1 MKRAFACAD
10 DDHQP
15 SPGRRSASQTSAS
28 SRPVDHGLSPEQSQI
43 LARRLQCDLKDV
55 VVETLGYIFN
65 SRASRGCSL
74 SCSDVVELWDSLHES
89 HKNRDPNTLE
99 ARYLILGA
107 NPRYPKHVTV
117 STNQLS
123 QVTRAI
129 CNFIKQRQP
138 SFSFT
143 TLSLRLNCDKPPHRD
158 MRNGP
163 GLSFIQLLEPVEG
176 GGIWIADPNGA
187 VTREVHGQRVRGNN
201 IECFQVP
208 LLLDARR
215 KLHATEPWIGNR
227 RLLLTAWSVLN
238 VSNNPELVTLLQ
250 DEYGFPVSCPTLA
263 PQPSQQS
270 LRTALQN
277 SVQNASRSALTL
289 QGNTIVQD
297 VNSQDA
303 PETVDSRE
311 VQSPPR
317 RWDAP

>member
-1 MKRAFACAD
+1 MKRAFDCAE

-15 SPGRRSASQTSAS
+15 SPGRRCAPQTSAS
-28 SRPVDHGLSPEQSQI
+28 PRPVDHGLSPEQSQI

-74 SCSDVVELWDSLHES
+74 TCSDVAELWDSLHDS
-89 HKNRDPNTLE
+89 HKNRDPNTPE

-107 NPRYPKHVTV
+107 NPRFPKHVTV

-129 CNFIKQRQP
+129 CTFIEQRQP

-176 GGIWIADPNGA
+176 GGIWIADPNGT

-201 IECFQVP
+201 VECFRVP

-215 KLHATEPWIGNR
+215 KLHATEPWTGNR
-227 RLLLTAWSVLN
+227 RLLLTAWSVLT
-238 VSNNPELVTLLQ
+238 VPRNPELV
-250 DEYGFPVSCPTLA
+250 GCPA
-263 PQPSQQS
+263 PSPQHSQQS

-277 SVQNASRSALTL
+277 SVQNACRSALTL
-289 QGNTIVQD
+289 QGSTIVQD
-297 VNSQDA
+297 VDSQDA
-303 PETVDSRE
+303 PEAVDSQD
-311 VQSPPR
+311 VQSSPHR
-317 RWDAP
+317 GTAP